1 MTKGLIEAN
10 KGILKKI
17 FSEEFWFIVPQYQR
31 PYVWQEENI
40 QELID
45 DLYYAFENKQNSEYF
60 LGALVLK
67 RTTEKEFRE
76 YEILDGQ
83 QRLTTLCMM
92 MAVIRDLIKKP
103 QYKYTLSQMIYQE
116 ENELLKVPSR
126 NRIKYNTRDKVKD
139 FVKDYIIANGS
150 TRKRDLVN
158 YHEDTN
164 ISVSNMAKA
173 ISTMHTIFENKENLE
188 SFAVFLLNNV
198 LFIYVSTDNTEDAF
212 RLFTILNDRGIPLS
226 NADILKSINIGEI
239 SEEDLDEYS
248 KHWEYLEEKY
258 HKGFDR
264 FLSFVRTI
272 LLKNKPSSN
281 LLDEYEKN
289 IYQKN
294 ILKKGKNTIDFL
306 IELDGIYDKIIDLN
320 DENLSNEY
328 KNLVTIMKLGLHSDE
343 WIPTVLSY
351 FLKFEY
357 YNLDEFIKKL
367 EYKFIGDLMSNVS
380 PSKRRE
386 NLNNIIKTIEIV
398 SKENIDILFE
408 NRELFDID
416 KNIFRKNI
424 NGDIYGKKYTK
435 YLLLKME
442 YLMNDNSVYLSNY
455 KEISIEHVLPQ
466 NPLKK
471 SHWRRDFTEEQ
482 RKLWTNKL
490 SNLVLISNKKNVKLA
505 NLDFKKKKE
514 EYLKNRM
521 DVFNSS
527 KIFLDKSSK
536 WDETNLRNRQ
546 NIMVNML
553 INNKYS
559 EYKTLASV

>member
-45 DLYYAFENKQNSEYF
+45 DIYYAFENKQNSEYF

-173 ISTMHTIFENKENLE
+173 ISTMHTIFDNKENLE
-188 SFAVFLLNNV
+188 AFAVFLLNNV

-239 SEEDLDEYS
+239 CEEDLDEYS

-398 SKENIDILFE
+398 SKENMDILFE

-559 EYKTLASV
+559 E

>member
-83 QRLTTLCMM
+83 HRLTTLCMM

-559 EYKTLASV
+559 E

>member
-188 SFAVFLLNNV
+188 AFAVFLLNNV

-398 SKENIDILFE
+398 SKENMDILFE

-559 EYKTLASV
+559 E

>member
-398 SKENIDILFE
+398 SKENMDILFE

-559 EYKTLASV
+559 E

>member
-239 SEEDLDEYS
+239 GEEDLDEYS

-398 SKENIDILFE
+398 SKENMDILFE

-471 SHWRRDFTEEQ
+471 SHWRRDFTDEQ

-559 EYKTLASV
+559 E

>member
-173 ISTMHTIFENKENLE
+173 ISTMHTIFDNKENLE

-239 SEEDLDEYS
+239 GEEDLDEYS

-398 SKENIDILFE
+398 SKENMDILFE

-559 EYKTLASV
+559 E

>member
-1 MTKGLIEAN
+1 MTNGLIEAN

-17 FSEEFWFIVPQYQR
+17 FSEEFWFIVPEYQR

-67 RTTEKEFRE
+67 RTREKEFKE

-92 MAVIRDLIKKP
+92 MAVLRDLMKKP
-103 QYKYTLSQMIYQE
+103 QYKWTLSQMIYQE

-139 FVKDYIIANGS
+139 FVKNYIIANGS
-150 TRKRDLVN
+150 TKKKDLIN

-173 ISTMHTIFENKENLE
+173 ISSMHNIFESKENLE
-188 SFAVFLLNNV
+188 AFAVFLLNNV

-226 NADILKSINIGEI
+226 NADILKSINIGEVP
-239 SEEDLDEYS
+239 EEDLDEYS
-248 KHWEYLEEKY
+248 KNWEYLEEKY

-272 LLKNKPSSN
+272 LLKNKPASN

-289 IYQKN
+289 IYRKN

-306 IELDGIYDKIIDLN
+306 VELDEIYDKIIDLN

-328 KNLVTIMKLGLHSDE
+328 KNLVTIMKIGLHSDE
-343 WIPTVLSY
+343 WIPAVMSY
-351 FLKFEY
+351 FLKFKY
-357 YNLDEFIKKL
+357 YNLDKFIKKL
-367 EYKFIGDLMSNVS
+367 EYKFVGDLMSNVS

-398 SKENIDILFE
+398 NKENIDTLFE
-408 NRELFDID
+408 NKELFDID
-416 KNIFRKNI
+416 KNIFRNNI
-424 NGDIYGKKYTK
+424 NGEVYGKKYTK
-435 YLLLKME
+435 YLLLKIE
-442 YLMNDNSVYLSNY
+442 YLMSDNSVHLSNY

-471 SHWRRDFTEEQ
+471 SHWRRDFTENQ
-482 RKLWTNKL
+482 RKNWTNKL

-505 NLDFKKKKE
+505 NLDFNKKKE
-514 EYLKNRM
+514 EYLKHRM

-536 WDETNLRNRQ
+536 WDEATLKSRQ
-546 NIMVNML
+546 NTMVGML
-553 INNKYS
+553 LNNKCY
-559 EYKTLASV
+559 E

>member
-45 DLYYAFENKQNSEYF
+45 DLYYAFEIKQNSEYF

-239 SEEDLDEYS
+239 GEEDLDEYS

-559 EYKTLASV
+559 E

>member
-92 MAVIRDLIKKP
+92 MAVLRDLMKKP
-103 QYKYTLSQMIYQE
+103 QYKWTLSQMIYQE

-559 EYKTLASV
+559 E

>member
-76 YEILDGQ
+76 YEIVDGQ

-239 SEEDLDEYS
+239 GEEDLDEYS

-398 SKENIDILFE
+398 SKENMDILFE

-559 EYKTLASV
+559 E

>member
-1 MTKGLIEAN
+1 MTNGLIEAN

-17 FSEEFWFIVPQYQR
+17 FSEEFWFIVPEYQR
-31 PYVWQEENI
+31 PNVWQEENI

-67 RTTEKEFRE
+67 RTREKEFKE

-92 MAVIRDLIKKP
+92 MAVLRDLMKKP
-103 QYKYTLSQMIYQE
+103 QYKWTLSQMIYQE

-139 FVKDYIIANGS
+139 FVKNYIIANGS
-150 TRKRDLVN
+150 TKKKDLIN

-173 ISTMHTIFENKENLE
+173 ISSMHNIFESKENLE
-188 SFAVFLLNNV
+188 AFAVFLLNNV

-226 NADILKSINIGEI
+226 NADILKSINIGEVP
-239 SEEDLDEYS
+239 EEDLDEYS
-248 KHWEYLEEKY
+248 KNWEYLEEKY

-272 LLKNKPSSN
+272 LLKNKPASN

-306 IELDGIYDKIIDLN
+306 IELDEIYDKIIDLN

-328 KNLVTIMKLGLHSDE
+328 KNLVTIMKIGLHSDE
-343 WIPTVLSY
+343 WIPAVMSY

-357 YNLDEFIKKL
+357 YNLDKFIKKL
-367 EYKFIGDLMSNVS
+367 EYKFVGDLMSNVS

-398 SKENIDILFE
+398 NKENIDTLFE
-408 NRELFDID
+408 NKELFDID
-416 KNIFRKNI
+416 KNIFRNNI
-424 NGDIYGKKYTK
+424 NGEVYGKKYTK
-435 YLLLKME
+435 YLLLKIE
-442 YLMNDNSVYLSNY
+442 YLMSDNSVHLSNY

-471 SHWRRDFTEEQ
+471 SHWRRDFTENQ
-482 RKLWTNKL
+482 RKNWTNKL

-505 NLDFKKKKE
+505 NLDFNKKKE
-514 EYLKNRM
+514 EYLKHRM

-536 WDETNLRNRQ
+536 WDEATLKSRQ
-546 NIMVNML
+546 NTMVGML
-553 INNKYS
+553 LNNKCY
-559 EYKTLASV
+559 E

>member
-188 SFAVFLLNNV
+188 AFAVFLLNNV

-239 SEEDLDEYS
+239 GEEDLDEYS

-367 EYKFIGDLMSNVS
+367 EYKFVGDLMSNVS

-398 SKENIDILFE
+398 SKENMDILFE

-559 EYKTLASV
+559 E

>member
-31 PYVWQEENI
+31 LYVWQEENI

-188 SFAVFLLNNV
+188 AFAVFLLNNV

-239 SEEDLDEYS
+239 GEEDLDEYS

-559 EYKTLASV
+559 E

>member
-188 SFAVFLLNNV
+188 AFAVFLLNNV

-226 NADILKSINIGEI
+226 NAYILKSINIGEI
-239 SEEDLDEYS
+239 GEEDLDEYS

-398 SKENIDILFE
+398 SKENMDILFE

-559 EYKTLASV
+559 E

>member
-17 FSEEFWFIVPQYQR
+17 FSEEFWFIVPEYQR

-67 RTTEKEFRE
+67 RTREKEFKE

-92 MAVIRDLIKKP
+92 MAVLRDLMKKP
-103 QYKYTLSQMIYQE
+103 QYKWTLSQMIYQE

-139 FVKDYIIANGS
+139 FVKNYIIANGS
-150 TRKRDLVN
+150 TKKKDLIN

-173 ISTMHTIFENKENLE
+173 ISSMHNIFESKENLE
-188 SFAVFLLNNV
+188 AFAVFLLNNV

-226 NADILKSINIGEI
+226 NADILKSINIGEVP
-239 SEEDLDEYS
+239 EEDLDEYS
-248 KHWEYLEEKY
+248 KNWEYLEEKY

-272 LLKNKPSSN
+272 LLKNKPASN

-306 IELDGIYDKIIDLN
+306 IELDEIYDKIIDLN

-328 KNLVTIMKLGLHSDE
+328 KNLVTIMKIGLHSDE
-343 WIPTVLSY
+343 WIPAVMSY

-357 YNLDEFIKKL
+357 YNLDKFIKKL
-367 EYKFIGDLMSNVS
+367 EYKFVGDLMSNVS

-398 SKENIDILFE
+398 NKENIDTLFE
-408 NRELFDID
+408 NKELFDID
-416 KNIFRKNI
+416 KNIFRNNI
-424 NGDIYGKKYTK
+424 NGEVYGKKYTK
-435 YLLLKME
+435 YLLLKIE
-442 YLMNDNSVYLSNY
+442 YLMSDNSVHLSNY

-471 SHWRRDFTEEQ
+471 SHWRRDFTENQ
-482 RKLWTNKL
+482 RKNWTNKL

-505 NLDFKKKKE
+505 NLDFNKKKE
-514 EYLKNRM
+514 EYLKHRM

-536 WDETNLRNRQ
+536 WDEATLKSRQ
-546 NIMVNML
+546 NTMVGML
-553 INNKYS
+553 LNNKCY
-559 EYKTLASV
+559 E

>member
-1 MTKGLIEAN
+1 MTNGLIEAN

-17 FSEEFWFIVPQYQR
+17 FSEEFWFIVPEYQR

-67 RTTEKEFRE
+67 RTREKEFKE

-92 MAVIRDLIKKP
+92 MAVLRDLMKKP
-103 QYKYTLSQMIYQE
+103 QYKWTLSQMIYQE

-139 FVKDYIIANGS
+139 FVKNYIIANGS
-150 TRKRDLVN
+150 TKKKDLIN

-173 ISTMHTIFENKENLE
+173 ISSMHNIFESKENLE
-188 SFAVFLLNNV
+188 AFAVFLLNNV

-226 NADILKSINIGEI
+226 NADILKSINIGEVP
-239 SEEDLDEYS
+239 EEDLDEYS
-248 KHWEYLEEKY
+248 KNWEYLEEKY

-272 LLKNKPSSN
+272 LLKNKPASN

-289 IYQKN
+289 IYRKN

-306 IELDGIYDKIIDLN
+306 IELDEIYDKIIDLN

-328 KNLVTIMKLGLHSDE
+328 KNLVTIMKIGLHSDE
-343 WIPTVLSY
+343 WIPAVMSY

-357 YNLDEFIKKL
+357 YNLDKFIKKL
-367 EYKFIGDLMSNVS
+367 EYKFVGDLMSNVS

-398 SKENIDILFE
+398 NKENIDTLFE
-408 NRELFDID
+408 NKELFDID
-416 KNIFRKNI
+416 KNIFRNNI
-424 NGDIYGKKYTK
+424 NGEVYGKKYTK
-435 YLLLKME
+435 YLLLKIE
-442 YLMNDNSVYLSNY
+442 YLMSDNSVHLSNY

-471 SHWRRDFTEEQ
+471 SHWRRDFTENQ
-482 RKLWTNKL
+482 RKNWTNKL

-505 NLDFKKKKE
+505 NLDFNKKKE
-514 EYLKNRM
+514 EYLKHRM

-536 WDETNLRNRQ
+536 WDEATLKSRQ
-546 NIMVNML
+546 NTMVGML
-553 INNKYS
+553 LNNKCY
-559 EYKTLASV
+559 E

>member
-67 RTTEKEFRE
+67 RTTEREFRE

-559 EYKTLASV
+559 E

>member
-188 SFAVFLLNNV
+188 AFAVFLLNNV

-239 SEEDLDEYS
+239 GEEDLDEYS

-367 EYKFIGDLMSNVS
+367 EYKFVGDLMSNVS

-398 SKENIDILFE
+398 SKENMDILFE

-536 WDETNLRNRQ
+536 WDETTLRNRQ
-546 NIMVNML
+546 NMMVNML

-559 EYKTLASV
+559 E

>member
-45 DLYYAFENKQNSEYF
+45 DIYYAFENKQNSEYF

-188 SFAVFLLNNV
+188 AFAVFLLNNV

-239 SEEDLDEYS
+239 GEEDLDEYS

-559 EYKTLASV
+559 E

>member
-1 MTKGLIEAN
+1 MTNGLIEAN

-17 FSEEFWFIVPQYQR
+17 FSEEFWFIVPEYQR

-67 RTTEKEFRE
+67 RTREKEFKE

-92 MAVIRDLIKKP
+92 MAVLRDLMKKP
-103 QYKYTLSQMIYQE
+103 QYKWTLSQMIYQE

-139 FVKDYIIANGS
+139 FVKNYIIANGS
-150 TRKRDLVN
+150 TKKKDLIN

-173 ISTMHTIFENKENLE
+173 ISSMHNIFESKENLE
-188 SFAVFLLNNV
+188 AFAVFLLNNV

-226 NADILKSINIGEI
+226 NADILKSINIGEVP
-239 SEEDLDEYS
+239 EEDLDEYS
-248 KHWEYLEEKY
+248 KNWEYLEEKY

-272 LLKNKPSSN
+272 LLKNKPASN

-306 IELDGIYDKIIDLN
+306 IELDEIYDKIIDLN

-328 KNLVTIMKLGLHSDE
+328 KNLVTIMKIGLHSDE
-343 WIPTVLSY
+343 WIPAVMSY

-357 YNLDEFIKKL
+357 YNLDKFIKKL
-367 EYKFIGDLMSNVS
+367 EYKFVGDLMSNVS

-398 SKENIDILFE
+398 NKENIDTLFE
-408 NRELFDID
+408 NKELFDID
-416 KNIFRKNI
+416 KNIFRNNI
-424 NGDIYGKKYTK
+424 NGEVYGKKYTK
-435 YLLLKME
+435 YLLLKIE
-442 YLMNDNSVYLSNY
+442 YLMSDNSVHLSNY

-471 SHWRRDFTEEQ
+471 SHWRRDFTENQ
-482 RKLWTNKL
+482 RKNWTNKL

-505 NLDFKKKKE
+505 NLDFNKKKE
-514 EYLKNRM
+514 EYLKHRL

-536 WDETNLRNRQ
+536 WDEATLKSRQ
-546 NIMVNML
+546 NTMVGML
-553 INNKYS
+553 LNNKCY
-559 EYKTLASV
+559 E

>member
-471 SHWRRDFTEEQ
+471 SNWRRDFTEEQ

-559 EYKTLASV
+559 E

>member
-173 ISTMHTIFENKENLE
+173 ISTMHTIFDNKENLE
-188 SFAVFLLNNV
+188 AFAVFLLNNV

-239 SEEDLDEYS
+239 GEEDLDEYS

-398 SKENIDILFE
+398 SKENMDILFE

-559 EYKTLASV
+559 E

>member
-103 QYKYTLSQMIYQE
+103 QYKYTLSQMIYHE

-559 EYKTLASV
+559 E

>member
-1 MTKGLIEAN
+1 MTNGLIEAN

-17 FSEEFWFIVPQYQR
+17 FSEEFWFIVPEYQR

-67 RTTEKEFRE
+67 RTREKEFKE

-92 MAVIRDLIKKP
+92 MAVLRDLMKKP
-103 QYKYTLSQMIYQE
+103 QYKWTLSQMIYQE

-139 FVKDYIIANGS
+139 FVKNYIIANGS
-150 TRKRDLVN
+150 TKKKDLIN

-173 ISTMHTIFENKENLE
+173 ISSMHNIFESKENLE
-188 SFAVFLLNNV
+188 AFAVFLLNNV

-226 NADILKSINIGEI
+226 NADILKSINIGEVP
-239 SEEDLDEYS
+239 EEDLDEYS
-248 KHWEYLEEKY
+248 KNWEYLEEKY

-272 LLKNKPSSN
+272 LLKNKPASN

-289 IYQKN
+289 IYRKN

-306 IELDGIYDKIIDLN
+306 VELDEIYDKIIDLN

-328 KNLVTIMKLGLHSDE
+328 KNLVTIMKIGLHSDE
-343 WIPTVLSY
+343 WIPAVMSY

-357 YNLDEFIKKL
+357 YNLDKFIKKL
-367 EYKFIGDLMSNVS
+367 EYKFVGDLMSNVS

-398 SKENIDILFE
+398 NKENIDTLFE
-408 NRELFDID
+408 NKELFDID
-416 KNIFRKNI
+416 KNIFRNNI
-424 NGDIYGKKYTK
+424 NGEVYGKKYTK
-435 YLLLKME
+435 YLLLKIE
-442 YLMNDNSVYLSNY
+442 YLMSDNSVHLSNY

-471 SHWRRDFTEEQ
+471 SHWRRDFTENQ
-482 RKLWTNKL
+482 RKNWTNKL

-505 NLDFKKKKE
+505 NLDFNKKKE
-514 EYLKNRM
+514 EYLKHRM

-527 KIFLDKSSK
+527 KVFLDKNSK
-536 WDETNLRNRQ
+536 WDEATLKNRQ
-546 NIMVNML
+546 STLINML
-553 INNKYS
+553 VNN
-559 EYKTLASV
+559 AF

>member
-1 MTKGLIEAN
+1 MTNGLIVAN
-10 KGILKKI
+10 KGISKKI
-17 FSEEFWFIVPQYQR
+17 SSDEFWFIVPEYQR

-67 RTTEKEFRE
+67 RTREKEFKE

-92 MAVIRDLIKKP
+92 MAVLRDLMKKP
-103 QYKYTLSQMIYQE
+103 QYKWTLSQMIYQE

-139 FVKDYIIANGS
+139 FVKNYIIANGS
-150 TRKRDLVN
+150 TKKKDLIN

-173 ISTMHTIFENKENLE
+173 ISSMHNIFESKENLE
-188 SFAVFLLNNV
+188 AFAVFLLNNV

-226 NADILKSINIGEI
+226 NADILKSINIGEVP
-239 SEEDLDEYS
+239 EEDLDEYS
-248 KHWEYLEEKY
+248 KNWEYLEEKY

-272 LLKNKPSSN
+272 LLKNKPASN

-289 IYQKN
+289 IYRKN

-306 IELDGIYDKIIDLN
+306 VELDEIYDKIIDLN

-328 KNLVTIMKLGLHSDE
+328 KNLVTIMKIGLHSDE
-343 WIPTVLSY
+343 WIPAVMSY

-357 YNLDEFIKKL
+357 YNLDKFIKKL
-367 EYKFIGDLMSNVS
+367 EYKFVGDLMSNVS

-398 SKENIDILFE
+398 NKENIDTLFE
-408 NRELFDID
+408 NKELFDID
-416 KNIFRKNI
+416 KNIFRNNI
-424 NGDIYGKKYTK
+424 NGEVYGKKYTK
-435 YLLLKME
+435 YLLLKIE
-442 YLMNDNSVYLSNY
+442 YLMSDNSVHLSNY

-471 SHWRRDFTEEQ
+471 SHWRRDFTENQ
-482 RKLWTNKL
+482 RKNWTNKL

-505 NLDFKKKKE
+505 NLDFNKKKE
-514 EYLKNRM
+514 EYLKHRM

-536 WDETNLRNRQ
+536 WDEATLKSRQ
-546 NIMVNML
+546 NTMVGML
-553 INNKYS
+553 LNNKCY
-559 EYKTLASV
+559 E

>member
-1 MTKGLIEAN
+1 MTNGLIEAN

-17 FSEEFWFIVPQYQR
+17 FSEEFWFIVPEYQR

-67 RTTEKEFRE
+67 RTREKEFKE

-92 MAVIRDLIKKP
+92 MAVLRDLMKKP
-103 QYKYTLSQMIYQE
+103 QYKWTLSQMIYQE

-139 FVKDYIIANGS
+139 FVKNYIIANGS
-150 TRKRDLVN
+150 TKKKDLIN

-173 ISTMHTIFENKENLE
+173 ISSMHNIFESKENLE
-188 SFAVFLLNNV
+188 AFAVFLLNNV

-226 NADILKSINIGEI
+226 NADILKSINIGEVP
-239 SEEDLDEYS
+239 EEDLDEYS
-248 KHWEYLEEKY
+248 KNWEYLEEKY

-272 LLKNKPSSN
+272 LLKNKPASN

-306 IELDGIYDKIIDLN
+306 IELDEIYDKIIDLN

-328 KNLVTIMKLGLHSDE
+328 KNLVTIMKIGLHSDE
-343 WIPTVLSY
+343 WIPAVMSY

-357 YNLDEFIKKL
+357 YNLDKFIKKL
-367 EYKFIGDLMSNVS
+367 EYKFVGDLMSNVS

-398 SKENIDILFE
+398 NKENIDTLFE
-408 NRELFDID
+408 NKELFDID
-416 KNIFRKNI
+416 KNIFRNNI
-424 NGDIYGKKYTK
+424 NGEVYGKKYTK
-435 YLLLKME
+435 YLLLKIE
-442 YLMNDNSVYLSNY
+442 YLMSDNSVHLSNY

-466 NPLKK
+466 HPLKK
-471 SHWRRDFTEEQ
+471 SHWRRDFTEAQ
-482 RKLWTNKL
+482 RKSWTNRI
-490 SNLVLISNKKNVKLA
+490 SNLVLISNKKNVRLG

-514 EYLKNRM
+514 EYLKHRM

-527 KIFLDKSSK
+527 KVFLDKNSK
-536 WDETNLRNRQ
+536 WDEATLKNRQ
-546 NIMVNML
+546 STLINML
-553 INNKYS
+553 VNN
-559 EYKTLASV
+559 AF

>member
-31 PYVWQEENI
+31 LYVWQEENI

-173 ISTMHTIFENKENLE
+173 ISTMHTIFDNKENLE
-188 SFAVFLLNNV
+188 AFAVFLLNNV

-239 SEEDLDEYS
+239 GEEDLDEYS

-398 SKENIDILFE
+398 SKENMDILFE

-559 EYKTLASV
+559 E

>member
-1 MTKGLIEAN
+1 M
-10 KGILKKI
+10 
-17 FSEEFWFIVPQYQR
+17 
-31 PYVWQEENI
+31 
-40 QELID
+40 
-45 DLYYAFENKQNSEYF
+45 YY
-60 LGALVLK
+60 L
-67 RTTEKEFRE
+67 
-76 YEILDGQ
+76 
-83 QRLTTLCMM
+83 
-92 MAVIRDLIKKP
+92 
-103 QYKYTLSQMIYQE
+103 
-116 ENELLKVPSR
+116 
-126 NRIKYNTRDKVKD
+126 
-139 FVKDYIIANGS
+139 
-150 TRKRDLVN
+150 
-158 YHEDTN
+158 
-164 ISVSNMAKA
+164 
-173 ISTMHTIFENKENLE
+173 
-188 SFAVFLLNNV
+188 
-198 LFIYVSTDNTEDAF
+198 YVSTDNTEDAF

-559 EYKTLASV
+559 E

>member
-1 MTKGLIEAN
+1 MTNGLIEAN

-17 FSEEFWFIVPQYQR
+17 FSEEFWFIVPEYQR

-67 RTTEKEFRE
+67 RTREKEFKE

-92 MAVIRDLIKKP
+92 MAVLRDLMKKP
-103 QYKYTLSQMIYQE
+103 QYKWTLSQMIYQE

-139 FVKDYIIANGS
+139 FVKNYIIANGS
-150 TRKRDLVN
+150 TKKKDLIN

-173 ISTMHTIFENKENLE
+173 ISSMHNIFESKENLE
-188 SFAVFLLNNV
+188 AFAVFLLNNV

-226 NADILKSINIGEI
+226 NADILKSINIGEVP
-239 SEEDLDEYS
+239 EEDLDEYS
-248 KHWEYLEEKY
+248 KNWEYLEEKY

-272 LLKNKPSSN
+272 LLKNKPASN

-306 IELDGIYDKIIDLN
+306 IELDEIYDKIIDLN

-328 KNLVTIMKLGLHSDE
+328 KNLVTIMKIGLHSDE
-343 WIPTVLSY
+343 WIPAVMSY

-357 YNLDEFIKKL
+357 YNLDKFIKKL
-367 EYKFIGDLMSNVS
+367 EYKFVGDLMSNVS

-398 SKENIDILFE
+398 NKENIDTLFE
-408 NRELFDID
+408 NKELFDID
-416 KNIFRKNI
+416 KNIFRNNI
-424 NGDIYGKKYTK
+424 NGEVYGKKYTK
-435 YLLLKME
+435 YLLLKIE
-442 YLMNDNSVYLSNY
+442 YLMSDNSVHLSNY

-471 SHWRRDFTEEQ
+471 SHWRRDFTENQ
-482 RKLWTNKL
+482 RKNWTNKL

-505 NLDFKKKKE
+505 NLDFNKKKE
-514 EYLKNRM
+514 EYLKHRM

-527 KIFLDKSSK
+527 KIFLDKSFK
-536 WDETNLRNRQ
+536 WDEATLKSRQ
-546 NIMVNML
+546 NTMVGML
-553 INNKYS
+553 LNNKCY
-559 EYKTLASV
+559 E

>member
-239 SEEDLDEYS
+239 GEEDLDEYS

-357 YNLDEFIKKL
+357 YNLYEFIKKL

-559 EYKTLASV
+559 E